1 MLKICLMLFNKW
13 CLSKSCSKIITNVHC
28 ISSLYCT
35 AQIKPM
41 FRPYET
47 NLPYLSLLWSAQMN
61 PMYRTNDQRI
71 CTGIGKLMCRTY
83 HSMFS
88 PNESNVQKQWNIC
101 TDVLKLMCQIPHPPP
116 SPPPQLK
123 FSIKHFYP
131 ISKRPQ
137 YTKKSLQSGIFEF
150 SIFFCT

>member
-1 MLKICLMLFNKW
+1 MLFHKW

-47 NLPYLSLLWSAQMN
+47 NLPYLSLLWSALMN

-71 CTGIGKLMCRTY
+71 CTGIGKLICRSY

-88 PNESNVQKQWNIC
+88 PNESNVQKQWNLC
-101 TDVLKLMCQIPHPPP
+101 TDVLKPLYRRVETFVQTCWNLCTDV
-116 SPPPQLK
+116 LK
-123 FSIKHFYP
+123 PMYRRVETNVP
-131 ISKRPQ
+131 
-137 YTKKSLQSGIFEF
+137 TL
-150 SIFFCT
+150 